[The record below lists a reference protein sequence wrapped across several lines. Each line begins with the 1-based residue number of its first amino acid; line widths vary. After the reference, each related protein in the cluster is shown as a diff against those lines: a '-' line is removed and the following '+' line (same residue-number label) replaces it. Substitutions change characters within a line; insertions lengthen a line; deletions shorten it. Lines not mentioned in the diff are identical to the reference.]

1 MEILSGVRNI
11 TNALNYGMCEDDGG
25 LFKLFTL
32 TVKYGEDPGKA
43 DDLAKRA
50 AQLVSETTLGQL

>member
-1 MEILSGVRNI
+1 
-11 TNALNYGMCEDDGG
+11 MCEDDGG